1 MVSAAALDERTPRDA
16 SEPWDLM
23 TSYRFVEQI
32 DDRLRADLMEL
43 YRHEWWTGA
52 RREVDVVRMLQH
64 TDLVV
69 GVCAEPDDRLVAFTR
84 VLTDRVYKALIFDV
98 IVAQAHRGTGLG
110 RRLVQYVLDHPMLAD
125 VRHIE
130 LYCKPEL
137 IPFYERWSFSRPG
150 REVNFMRLT
159 IDERRLTD

>member
-1 MVSAAALDERTPRDA
+1 M
-16 SEPWDLM
+16 M

-32 DDRLRADLMEL
+32 DDRMRGDLMEL
-43 YRHEWWTGA
+43 YRHEWWTNA
-52 RREVDVVRMLQH
+52 RHDEDVARMLQH

-69 GVCAEPDDRLVAFTR
+69 GVCTDPGGQLVGFTR

-98 IVAQAHRGTGLG
+98 IVAQAHRSAGLG
-110 RRLVQYVLDHPMLAD
+110 RRLLQHVIDHPMLAE

-137 IPFYERWSFSRPG
+137 IPFYEQWGFSRPG
-150 REVNFMRLT
+150 PDVNFLRL
-159 IDERRLTD
+159 EPRR